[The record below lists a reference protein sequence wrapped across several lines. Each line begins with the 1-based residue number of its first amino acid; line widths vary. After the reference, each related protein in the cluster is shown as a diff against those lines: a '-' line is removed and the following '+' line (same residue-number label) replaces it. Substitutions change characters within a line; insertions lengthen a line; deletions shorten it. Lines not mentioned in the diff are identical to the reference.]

1 MKPASTPLRTAG
13 AVLAGCLF
21 ATATPGAPA
30 LADTPPISVAMASSG
45 TGAPRYEI
53 RVTNGTDGTVKTT
66 VRQDLPA
73 GTVPTSVSEGG
84 QAVPV
89 GPGRTGTEVV
99 WQVQL
104 GARAVATLN
113 TTLARPPGNTAL
125 SAPACAFVA
134 NGNLPYDCAT
144 ATWRPDGAAAG
155 GSGGGGVAAESA
167 DSGPWWG
174 GPTVW
179 GGGLGLLLLLSVAA
193 AVFWAR
199 RLRRRRAAADA
210 NRDIPDD
217 TGGGRATTRDSRIIR
232 RVGRPIA
239 RATARVRG
247 DAKIPAP
254 AEVLAAT
261 GHRTGPSPGPD
272 TMARSPDSTS
282 PGPDSTS
289 PGSDSTSVGSD
300 ATDRD
305 DVLRTDAATPAERED
320 GAGQEGGLVGIA
332 GGARYVGRATIPPRT
347 PVPGFD
353 DGPVT
358 DEPDDT
364 VAPDQRPEEEPVEA
378 PSRVTA
384 RAPRPR
390 TSPPIKGVRRQRP
403 PAWTAV
409 GIAALAAIALATV
422 TAWTGSS
429 QVSAISGDRQPSSGA
444 WVGQTVAGPLGTS
457 LRESA
462 FEFTVYRLGCP
473 SGAQGCEAIVGVRN
487 VTDKSQRWHAQLQRA
502 YLPGG
507 DWVGAD
513 VPATRIANAGRDP
526 FAEPLPAGERLIV
539 PLVFTPTGA
548 TTPDRIELRSAVF
561 SAGVTVD
568 VPR

>member
-1 MKPASTPLRTAG
+1 MPASTPLRTAG

-53 RVTNGTDGTVKTT
+53 RVTNETDGTVKTT
-66 VRQDLPA
+66 VRQDLPP
-73 GTVPTSVSEGG
+73 GTVPASVSEGG
-84 QAVPV
+84 QAGPP

-113 TTLARPPGNTAL
+113 TTLARPPGNTAV

-174 GPTVW
+174 GATVW

-199 RLRRRRAAADA
+199 RLRRRRAAADV
-210 NRDIPDD
+210 NRDVPDD
-217 TGGGRATTRDSRIIR
+217 TGSGRATTRDSRIIR

-254 AEVLAAT
+254 AEVLATT
-261 GHRTGPSPGPD
+261 GHRSGPSPSSDAP
-272 TMARSPDSTS
+272 S
-282 PGPDSTS
+282 PGSDTTS
-289 PGSDSTSVGSD
+289 PGSDT
-300 ATDRD
+300 TDRD
-305 DVLRTDAATPAERED
+305 DVLRKDAAAPAERGS

-332 GGARYVGRATIPPRT
+332 GGARYVGRAAIPPRT

-353 DGPVT
+353 DEPAT

-364 VAPDQRPEEEPVEA
+364 VATDQRPEEEPVEA

-409 GIAALAAIALATV
+409 GIAALAAVALATV

-444 WVGQTVAGPLGTS
+444 WVGRTVAGPLGTS

-473 SGAQGCEAIVGVRN
+473 SGAQGCEAVVGVRN
-487 VTDKSQRWHAQLQRA
+487 VTDRSQRWHAQLQRA

-539 PLVFTPTGA
+539 PVVFAPTGT

-561 SAGVTVD
+561 SAGVSVN